1 MIFRLM
7 DSISRQQRMV
17 EDLTKQIAER
27 CETAVWARV
36 RATATTMDPAQSRGY
51 IRARAADIIRLE
63 AQAVVNS
70 VEDANATLLDR
81 VVKHTSD
88 VIVRRIMAT
97 IATQHPAVLRRA
109 A

>member
-1 MIFRLM
+1 MIFRM
-7 DSISRQQRMV
+7 IDRISRQQRMV
-17 EDLTKQIAER
+17 EDLTKQIVER

-36 RATATTMDPAQSRGY
+36 RASATTMDPAQSRGY
-51 IRARAADIIRLE
+51 IRARAADIIRTEAETAVGDIVEANDSLLE
-63 AQAVVNS
+63 
-70 VEDANATLLDR
+70 R
-81 VVKHTSD
+81 VVRNTSD